1 MLSQAIGEPVHD
13 GTDGVDA
20 EGMIDIINKNIC
32 ALTELMCLR
41 EENRELEEELSR
53 QERSLAEL
61 GQLDLAGNQC
71 LTMEDKSKSL
81 EPNGRSRTSNIVK
94 DNLNLTDYTNCIDI
108 VSFNDYQNQQMPSQE
123 FARVEGTSDGSY
135 DKSYAAQVGFAPV
148 MDHNENV
155 QLKFEQINVE
165 QLKIKQLM
173 IELEGLNAK
182 ELIIVPGKCEI
193 AMRKIPIKPKACA
206 RGALGIVLRTLEFD
220 PGKLGHGIIQT
231 TQSAQFGMG
240 SVSSRTR
247 TSASAE
253 KNAVLNEYQFTFK
266 PASNGG
272 AAAADAAS
280 TKDFGAES
288 SSVAQMQ
295 KVEKIKQLEAEVA
308 RLSGPSARVSQ
319 LEDMINRK
327 QKLASLSNQSITEQ
341 MADAVIRLQT
351 AQKNPFK

>member
-1 MLSQAIGEPVHD
+1 MW
-13 GTDGVDA
+13 
-20 EGMIDIINKNIC
+20 
-32 ALTELMCLR
+32 LR

-53 QERSLAEL
+53 KERNLAEL
-61 GQLDLAGNQC
+61 GKPDLAGNQC

-231 TQSAQFGMG
+231 TQSAQFGMA
-240 SVSSRTR
+240 SLSSRTR

-288 SSVAQMQ
+288 SSVVQMQ